1 MVLLAQFAQ
10 VCTGVRCE
18 FIAKR
23 QKSNSFVVCMVL
35 LAQFAQV
42 HSGAGIGVQAGRDDA
57 AEKSK

>member
-1 MVLLAQFAQ
+1 
-10 VCTGVRCE
+10 
-18 FIAKR
+18 
-23 QKSNSFVVCMVL
+23 VCMVL